1 MRGGPSAQQR
11 ATYQPFNLI
20 VLSLASLGM
29 AMTGSLDRQVAMIAL
44 LCLPATLAGA
54 WIGVRLYA
62 TVDDTLFRRVVLL
75 LLLVS
80 GVFLVLQSAL

>member
-1 MRGGPSAQQR
+1 MRVGPAAQQR

-20 VLSLASLGM
+20 VLALASLGM
-29 AMTGSLDRQVAMIAL
+29 AATGSLDRQVATIAL
-44 LCLPATLAGA
+44 LCLPATLGGA
-54 WIGVRLYA
+54 WLGVRLYSA
-62 TVDDTLFRRVVLL
+62 VDDTLFRRVVLL